1 MRRYTSVAFTVLASL
16 AWLVGCAGGESA
28 ANPPTHDAT
37 ALAARA
43 GVSLDPAGR
52 WKAIDAQGAIATL
65 EFSNG
70 EVTADTGCNPIG
82 ADYVAHPD
90 GTIDIGPVR
99 SGKRYCEGRMAAE
112 VRLAKSLN
120 AAKSLRRDRARLE
133 LLDARGAVVL
143 TLDAE

>member
-1 MRRYTSVAFTVLASL
+1 MRRNLLSLVVVASI
-16 AWLVGCAGGESA
+16 AWLVGCAGGESV
-28 ANPPTHDAT
+28 ANAPPKDAT

-43 GVSLDPAGR
+43 GVTLDPTGR

-65 EFSNG
+65 EFKNG
-70 EVTADTGCNPIG
+70 QITADTGCNPIG
-82 ADYVAHPD
+82 AEYVAHPD
-90 GTIDIGPVR
+90 GRLEIGPVR

-112 VRLAKSLN
+112 VRLAKSLS

-133 LLDARGAVVL
+133 LLDAAGAVVL